1 MKINNIQPI
10 EAFGKIMDE
19 KKITKGNVPGFQDS
33 LSNSI
38 KQVNELQNKAHI
50 AMENLASGKSHNLH
64 ETMIAIEQA
73 EIAFKMMAQVRNK
86 IMAAYNEI
94 QRFQL

>member
-1 MKINNIQPI
+1 MKIDNIQPI
-10 EAFGKIMDE
+10 EIPSKIQDE
-19 KKITKGNVPGFQDS
+19 KGITKGNVPGFQNSLADS
-33 LSNSI
+33 IS
-38 KQVNELQNKAHI
+38 QVNELQNKAQT
-50 AMENLASGKSHNLH
+50 AMENLAAGKSQNLH

-86 IMAAYNEI
+86 IITAYNEI